1 MKSAK
6 SARLERER
14 AEREALRLSIVYALY
29 AEYWLQ
35 LQIPPRNLELCPKEH
50 DFVQFTQIAPLI
62 SEDLAPDDEFRRR
75 VRDAITESREEIE
88 AWVVRLKT
96 IALSSLCPVP
106 SPCDT
111 FHLPRELQL
120 AKNVFS
126 KQRSF
131 DQKRAY
137 YGIEVFSARRSF
149 SCPVDLEHLEV
160 PTFDLQA
167 QAIILKILAEL
178 GLDPNTTTTTDLNRL
193 DTMFICL
200 DCPCAVG
207 LQNGGLTPSRRRVR
221 YWRSHVSL
229 CLHTSCL
236 RVYFYLSMKPVG
248 SPFGDGV

>member
-1 MKSAK
+1 M
-6 SARLERER
+6 
-14 AEREALRLSIVYALY
+14 
-29 AEYWLQ
+29 
-35 LQIPPRNLELCPKEH
+35 CPKEYE
-50 DFVQFTQIAPLI
+50 FVQFTQIAPLI

-96 IALSSLCPVP
+96 IALSSLHPVP

-111 FHLPRELQL
+111 FHLPRELEL

-126 KQRSF
+126 KQLSF
-131 DQKRAY
+131 GHKRAY
-137 YGIEVFSARRSF
+137 YGIEVFSARW
-149 SCPVDLEHLEV
+149 SCSHALDLERLEV

-167 QAIILKILAEL
+167 QAVILKILAEL

-200 DCPCAVG
+200 DCPCTVG
-207 LQNGGLTPSRRRVR
+207 VQNGGHTPRRRVR

-229 CLHTSCL
+229 CLHISCL
-236 RVYFYLSMKPVG
+236 RIHC
-248 SPFGDGV
+248 